1 MQEPAETRDSL
12 PRKATITA
20 AATALLLIGVKLA
33 VGLATGT
40 VTVLASAVD
49 SLLDFLISTFNVY
62 AVRTTERPS
71 DETYNYGRGKIEG
84 LSAFLEGLFILG
96 SAVYILRSAI
106 LKLMEPDPLLEE
118 ELFWAMGAMGFS
130 LIVTGC
136 LVFYLARLSR
146 RSRSLIIEADAAHYR
161 TDLLTNG
168 GILLALG
175 LIEFTG
181 WQWLDPVIAMGISF
195 FVARAALPLVT
206 KGVRMLLDRALDE
219 SIVDQIRG
227 IASGHSDRVNGVH
240 EIKTRRSGDTNFVEF
255 HLVFDEDI
263 RLREAHHIADEI
275 EMRIR
280 KLEMARW
287 VINIHLDPVDDSHRD
302 RKLAKSGSDD

>member
-1 MQEPAETRDSL
+1 MQDAAGTRDIL
-12 PRKATITA
+12 PRRATVTA

-49 SLLDFLISTFNVY
+49 SLLDFLISSFNVY

-71 DETYNYGRGKIEG
+71 DEVYNYGRGKIEG

-96 SAVYILRSAI
+96 SAAYILRTAI
-106 LKLMEPDPLLEE
+106 LRLMEPDPLLEK
-118 ELFWAMGAMGFS
+118 ELFWAMGAMVFS
-130 LIVTGC
+130 VIVTGA
-136 LVFYLARLSR
+136 LVLYLTRLSR

-161 TDLLTNG
+161 ADFLTNG
-168 GILLALG
+168 GILVALA

-181 WQWLDPVIAMGISF
+181 WQWLDPVIAMAISF

-219 SIVDQIRG
+219 SIVDRIRG

-263 RLREAHHIADEI
+263 KLREAHRIADEI
-275 EMRIR
+275 EMLIR
-280 KLEMARW
+280 RLEKARW

-302 RKLAKSGSDD
+302 RRLAKSGSDD